1 MHVET
6 IVKDISSY
14 TPYIQIYDNQP
25 KVNLIG

>member
-14 TPYIQIYDNQP
+14 APYIQICDNQH
-25 KVNLIG
+25 KINLIG